1 MLGANFIFNS
11 RKQMS
16 ETNYFYCPVCQ
27 KLTRHIRISNSE
39 FMQRVS
45 KGNVVMSILGGIN
58 DLTGGGK
65 LANAMMGVKQ
75 WKCSECGLCT
85 QRKADG
91 TITGEF

>member
-1 MLGANFIFNS
+1 
-11 RKQMS
+11 
-16 ETNYFYCPVCQ
+16 
-27 KLTRHIRISNSE
+27 
-39 FMQRVS
+39 MQRVS

-65 LANAMMGVKQ
+65 LANAIMGVKQ

-85 QRKADG
+85 QRKVDG